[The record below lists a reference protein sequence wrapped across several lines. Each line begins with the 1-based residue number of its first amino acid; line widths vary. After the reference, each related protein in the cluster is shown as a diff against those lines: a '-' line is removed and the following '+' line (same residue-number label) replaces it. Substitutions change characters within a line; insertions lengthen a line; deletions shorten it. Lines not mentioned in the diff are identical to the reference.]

1 MKHSKS
7 LLLATVVFFI
17 CNTSKAQVSEISP
30 AMDKIAAVMQ
40 YINYYY
46 VDSVKQEKLTEDA
59 INGVLKELDPHSVY
73 ISKKEL
79 NAMNEP
85 LQGNFDGIGV
95 QFNILHDTITVV
107 AAIPGGPSEKLGIQ
121 GGDKIILIETENVA
135 GKKVKNEDVMKKLRG
150 PKGTKVKVSIKRSG
164 TKDLIDFTITR
175 DKIPLYS
182 IDATYMAT
190 PTIGYIKLSRFARTS
205 MDEFRESLKT
215 LKDKGA
221 KDLILDLTD
230 NGGGYLDIAFELSD
244 QFLEDKKLIVYT
256 QGVKSPRKEY
266 VSTSKGEFE
275 KGRVVV
281 MINEGSASASEI
293 LAGAVQDWDRGLVIG
308 RRSFGKGL
316 VQNQFSL
323 PDGAAMRLTIAR
335 YYTPVGRNIQKAYA
349 GGEEGSDNYD
359 KDLANRYK
367 HGEFFSADS
376 IKFPDSLKFYTP
388 NKRLVYGGGGIMP
401 DLFVPLDTSHTS
413 AYYSKII
420 RKGILNQFCL
430 SYVDRNRKKINT
442 TYPTF
447 EDYKK
452 NFNVDVVLINEL
464 MKEAEKQGIK
474 RDETDFEKVK
484 DIAKVQIRAIIAGDL
499 YKRDNSTEIFNE
511 LNDIYTKAIQVLQDD
526 TFKKMKINN

>member
-1 MKHSKS
+1 M
-7 LLLATVVFFI
+7 
-17 CNTSKAQVSEISP
+17 
-30 AMDKIAAVMQ
+30 
-40 YINYYY
+40 
-46 VDSVKQEKLTEDA
+46 
-59 INGVLKELDPHSVY
+59 
-73 ISKKEL
+73 
-79 NAMNEP
+79 
-85 LQGNFDGIGV
+85 
-95 QFNILHDTITVV
+95 
-107 AAIPGGPSEKLGIQ
+107 
-121 GGDKIILIETENVA
+121 
-135 GKKVKNEDVMKKLRG
+135 
-150 PKGTKVKVSIKRSG
+150 
-164 TKDLIDFTITR
+164 
-175 DKIPLYS
+175 
-182 IDATYMAT
+182 
-190 PTIGYIKLSRFARTS
+190 
-205 MDEFRESLKT
+205 
-215 LKDKGA
+215 KDKGA

-266 VSTSKGEFE
+266 VATNKGEFE

-293 LAGAVQDWDRGLVIG
+293 LSGAIQDWDRGLVIG

-316 VQNQFSL
+316 VQNQFPL

-335 YYTPVGRNIQKAYA
+335 YYTPVGRNIQKAYS
-349 GGEEGSDNYD
+349 GGEDGDDAYD

-376 IKFPDSLKFYTP
+376 IKFPDSLKFFTP

-447 EDYKK
+447 EYYKK